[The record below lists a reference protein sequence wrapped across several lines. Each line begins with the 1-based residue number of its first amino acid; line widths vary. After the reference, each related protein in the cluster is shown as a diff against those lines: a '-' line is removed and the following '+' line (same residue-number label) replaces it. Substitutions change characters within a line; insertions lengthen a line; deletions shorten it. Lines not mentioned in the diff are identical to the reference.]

1 MCHVG
6 HQPFARKKC
15 PKSHKN
21 WNPRMPIFMG
31 WAYFHVTENPRMSG
45 TLVLAQTV
53 DTRAFLQF
61 SNELGKEAGS
71 FSNLALYPGH

>member
-6 HQPFARKKC
+6 HQPSARKKH

-21 WNPRMPIFMG
+21 GNPWMPIFMG
-31 WAYFHVTENPRMSG
+31 WAYFHNTENPGMSG

-71 FSNLALYPGH
+71 FSYLASYPGH